1 MSGCSQARSKFT
13 DYLDSRL
20 TGREMQRMTSH
31 LEACADCTREFHAE
45 QRMLNALAALGPV
58 SGTMKEP
65 ADLVL
70 RLRVAISQERA
81 QSQRSVLSDIQ
92 MSWRNSVGPFLL
104 QLSAG
109 FASAVLLLGTVAV
122 LVGMF
127 AQPERVSAQDEPL
140 GMATV
145 PRFLYTSPQSSADMD
160 EIGTMT
166 GPVVVEAYVNNSGL
180 VYDYRIVS
188 GPTDAHT
195 RAEVEDML
203 LFSKFEPAKFFGQP
217 VRGLAV
223 LSISGVSVHG

>member
-1 MSGCSQARSKFT
+1 MSGCSQARSKFA

-20 TGREMQRMTSH
+20 TGHEMQRMTAH
-31 LEACADCTREFHAE
+31 LETCADCSREFDAE
-45 QRMLNALAALGPV
+45 QRMLRALTSLGPV

-65 ADLVL
+65 DDLVL
-70 RLRVAISQERA
+70 RIRVAISQERA
-81 QSQRSVLSDIQ
+81 QSQRNLWAEMQ
-92 MSWRNSVGPFLL
+92 MAWRNAVGPFLL

-140 GMATV
+140 GMATE
-145 PRFLYTSPQSSADMD
+145 PRFLYTSAQSSADMD

-195 RAEVEDML
+195 RAELEDML

>member
-1 MSGCSQARSKFT
+1 MTGCSQARSNFA

-20 TGREMQRMTSH
+20 TGHEMQRMTAH
-31 LEACADCTREFHAE
+31 LEACSACNEEFEAE
-45 QRMLNALAALGPV
+45 RRMLSALTALGPV
-58 SGTMKEP
+58 SGKTKEP
-65 ADLVL
+65 EDLVL
-70 RLRVAISQERA
+70 RIRVAISQERA
-81 QSQRSVLSDIQ
+81 QSQRSMLSEMQIT
-92 MSWRNSVGPFLL
+92 WRNSVGPFLL

-127 AQPERVSAQDEPL
+127 AQPEHASAQDEPL
-140 GMATV
+140 GMATE
-145 PRFLYTSPQSSADMD
+145 PRFLYTSTQSSAVMD
-160 EIGTMT
+160 EIGTTT

-195 RAEVEDML
+195 RAELEDML

-223 LSISGVSVHG
+223 LSISGVSVRG